1 MARARSYDDLSD
13 NNYSKKGS
21 SSSRILFAVIL
32 LSVLVCSLAVLFW
45 VKILESNDAVK
56 EASAKEE
63 TTAVSAP
70 AEVVTEKATVAPDTS
85 KLSIDEG
92 LTALGSSSVDSSDID
107 FISSGDI
114 TLAGESQDSA
124 VEEQGY
130 AMKKQIQAQNLSGS
144 QQSSFSKDIVLYQQY
159 FIQEGDSIQSI
170 AARFGLSPQTII
182 SVNQI
187 TSTASLW
194 IGSALQI
201 PDRDGSLYIV
211 KEGDSLLSITNQLKL
226 QISPKTLGDINGIM
240 EWDLVEGQKLFIPYE
255 SMETSG
261 SLTSSPEMGFTM
273 PCEGQV
279 TGLYNQRVADPAGT
293 DPVQLD
299 GILVKGEKGGAVVAS
314 ESGNVVDR
322 GFRENGYAFIKIVH
336 PDGYTTYYDYLESV
350 LPEISDQV
358 ARGQQ
363 IGTLSDLPL
372 FFRIEQGGVALDP
385 ASFL

>member
-13 NNYSKKGS
+13 NSYSKKGS

-45 VKILESNDAVK
+45 VKILESNDAAR

-63 TTAVSAP
+63 RTETVSSEVA
-70 AEVVTEKATVAPDTS
+70 AEKTTVAPDTS
-85 KLSIDEG
+85 RLTIDEG
-92 LTALGSSSVDSSDID
+92 LSALGSSSVDSSDID
-107 FISSGDI
+107 FISSGDYA
-114 TLAGESQDSA
+114 LAGGNRDSG
-124 VEEQGY
+124 VEEQSL

-144 QQSSFSKDIVLYQQY
+144 QQSSFSRDIVRYEQY

-211 KEGDSLLSITNQLKL
+211 KEGDTLLGITNQLKL

-240 EWDLVEGQKLFIPYE
+240 EWDLMEGQKLFIPYE

-273 PCEGQV
+273 PCDGQV

-293 DPVQLD
+293 GPVQLD
-299 GILVKGEKGGAVVAS
+299 GILIQGEKGGAVVAS

-336 PDGYTTYYDYLESV
+336 PDGYTTYYDYLDSV

-358 ARGQQ
+358 VRGQQ

-385 ASFL
+385 ASFI